1 MEEKVTIKGYA
12 KINLGLDVVGRLEN
26 GYHLLRSVMQQID
39 LYDTVALG
47 RLSKPEE
54 KIGIH
59 GAPEDLPAKE
69 PMKKDMEDG
78 AQIRLTSDC
87 EVVPLDESNLA
98 YKAAKLLIEHDDIG
112 EGVHIH
118 IIKRIPVA
126 AGLAGGS
133 ADAAAVF
140 MGMNELFGLGHSK
153 EELQEL
159 GVKLGA
165 DVPFCI
171 MGGTALAEGI
181 GEKLTR
187 IEAMPK
193 MYVVIAK
200 PPISVSTKHVYD
212 NLRLEQMVHPDM
224 ERILAAMRCKDLA
237 AMTGLLGNVLES
249 VTIDEYPLIREL
261 KEAMLETGAA
271 GSLMSGSGPTVFGI
285 FDTMEKAAQAGKLMG
300 RKYPQVFIR
309 AAGIVR

>member
-1 MEEKVTIKGYA
+1 MEAKVTIKGYA
-12 KINLGLDVVGRLEN
+12 KINLGLDVVGKLEN

-47 RLSKPEE
+47 RLSKPAG
-54 KIGIH
+54 KKGIH

-69 PMKKDMEDG
+69 PMEEAMGDG
-78 AQIRLTSDC
+78 CQIRLTSDSDG
-87 EVVPLDESNLA
+87 VPLDESNLA
-98 YKAAKLLIEHDDIG
+98 YKAAKLLIGHDGIG

-200 PPISVSTKHVYD
+200 PPISVSTKHVYE

-224 ERILAAMRCKDLA
+224 ERILAAMRHKDLA

-271 GSLMSGSGPTVFGI
+271 GSLMSGSGPTVFGV
-285 FDTMEKAAQAGKLMG
+285 FDTMEKAAQAGKLME